1 MSTNLDI
8 TPIVNAVIRVASKPY
23 IDFIQAL
30 AADGRITPLEVEQL
44 NVDVANQRL
53 ILTDLAKEELARQ
66 LRTGHEQGPSAE

>member
-1 MSTNLDI
+1 MSNSLDI

-30 AADGRITPLEVEQL
+30 AAEGRITALEIEQL
-44 NVDVANQRL
+44 NEDVANQRL

-66 LRTGHEQGPSAE
+66 RRTGDE

>member
-1 MSTNLDI
+1 MSNSVDI

-30 AADGRITPLEVEQL
+30 AADGRITPHEIEQL
-44 NVDVANQRL
+44 NEDVANQRL

-66 LRTGHEQGPSAE
+66 RRTGDE

>member
-1 MSTNLDI
+1 MSNSLDI

-30 AADGRITPLEVEQL
+30 AAEGRITALEIEQL
-44 NVDVANQRL
+44 NEDVANQRL

-66 LRTGHEQGPSAE
+66 RRTGDD

>member
-1 MSTNLDI
+1 MSNSLDI

-30 AADGRITPLEVEQL
+30 AAEGRITAQEIEQL
-44 NVDVANQRL
+44 NQDVANQRL

-66 LRTGHEQGPSAE
+66 RRTGDE